1 MNSVKVSIVTVSYNS
16 AATIAR
22 TIESILDQTSY
33 PYEYIIQDGQST
45 DNTLEICESY
55 RERMESN
62 GIKYQIVSDKDAGI
76 YDAMN
81 KGIAIT
87 SGDVVGM
94 INSDDWYEDNAIEVV
109 SKTYIEDS
117 FDYMYADLR
126 VVNGEKVHI
135 KKSKMD
141 KFPSSRHWNH
151 PTMFVKRSV
160 YDEVQ
165 YNNDHL
171 YGDFELMIHLRKSG
185 YKVKIV
191 NIPLANFAFGGI
203 STKKDIKMAYERFC
217 VRYGIYRRCG
227 YGVLSV
233 VECAYIEL
241 GKYLMA

>member
-94 INSDDWYEDNAIEVV
+94 INSDDWYEKNAVAVV
-109 SKTYIEDS
+109 SDTYESES
-117 FDYMYADLR
+117 FDYMYADIHII
-126 VVNGEKVHI
+126 NGDKTRI
-135 KKSKMD
+135 KKSKLD

-165 YNNDHL
+165 YSNEHL
-171 YGDFELMIHLRKSG
+171 YGDFELLLYLRKHG
-185 YKVKIV
+185 YKVTII
-191 NIPLANFAFGGI
+191 NIPLANFSMGGI
-203 STKKDIKMAYERFC
+203 SNTKDIKQAIGRFKT
-217 VRYGIYRRCG
+217 RYGIYRRSG

-241 GKYLMA
+241 GKYMFS